1 MAQTHDRADEMFEDA
16 QAPNPALLERNL
28 AALAMSCPEVATRI
42 RSATPAPVRF
52 SRAADGGLAGEV
64 ESGDRARSLGSR
76 RRPVAEAER
85 FAEGVDLHS
94 AGAVVVAGFGLG
106 HHLRALVRRTGE
118 ACIVLCFEPDL
129 GLLRAVFEREDH
141 TDWMLGARFA
151 LLTDAEDSA
160 AVSNALHGLEG
171 LASIGVKVV
180 EHPPSRARLGP
191 STDQLSATMAKA
203 VRALRTAVTTT
214 IVHMN
219 TTLENLTQNLGE
231 YVAAE
236 GIAPLQGLAA
246 GRPAVVVSAG
256 PSLERNVDLLARPG
270 VRDRV
275 VIIAVQTVLKTLL
288 ARGIRP
294 HFVTALD
301 HHEISRRFYEG
312 LTAEDVE
319 GVTLVVEPKANP
331 AILRAWPGRVRCV
344 ADERLDLLLGDDLG
358 DDRGSLDSGAT
369 VAHLAYFLARFLGCD
384 PVVLI
389 GQDLG
394 FTDGQYYAAG
404 AAIHTVWSPELNA
417 FRTLEMFEWE
427 RIARS
432 KRQLHR
438 VTDQLGRPVY
448 TDEQMSAYLL
458 GFERAFSE
466 DAAAGRTTIDAT
478 EGGVAKQHTS
488 ALPLA
493 DALTRF
499 ATVPMDPLPE
509 TPPRGSLAT
518 GHRTARLESRLRRVR
533 QQTWELARDSRRT
546 VSLLREMQDHHQ
558 DQKRVNALIERVNRI
573 RDRVVDLEPAYTLV
587 HLLNQTG
594 GFNRMRSDR
603 ELLIEKD
610 LPPLERQRRQID
622 RDIEN
627 VEWIAD
633 AADQLGRM
641 LDGSL
646 GVLSGNAPKADR
658 PARRRDAASSTDT
671 AAASHKST
679 PARPR
684 SQRIEAMVTVDHA
697 LSGLGTPRDLD
708 APLSDGRSALAH
720 TVERLLSCASLSGVT
735 LLTHD
740 ASRTSDLLR
749 AGGIDPARV
758 RMESIPE
765 DQLRRGMRSV
775 HAGRLCAPTCWRG
788 GLGGLTCYDEALRPT
803 IMAELMDRH
812 AIDAAVVVNGDWAM
826 IDPSLVDAVVQRHTE
841 APDKHK
847 LVFTQAPPGLAGAL
861 LARHVMETLA
871 EGGPRLGPFASLGG
885 LLGYVPAAPQADPIA
900 KDACVGIDPRV
911 RDLQHRCIPDS
922 PARLAMLRELLD
934 DARPGDAS
942 ELATRLAA
950 LPDAVEQR
958 ATRDLPGEL
967 VLELCAASPAG
978 RALFTPGRDTVSS
991 TAAMPETEARA
1002 LIEQL
1007 AAGRPDAMLT
1017 LAGPGDPLHHP
1028 AWPDLVR
1035 TALEAGIR
1043 CVHVR
1048 TPLVDAD
1055 ESTIEALLASG
1066 VDIISVD
1073 LLADSPQTY
1082 RALTGTNQFDQVR
1095 TAMERLIERRDNAH
1109 PHEGL
1114 PDTWIVPRITRC
1126 DAVYEEI
1133 EAFYDR
1139 WLMACGACVIDP
1151 LPEARPGKPIA
1162 PLPVPAVAATRL
1174 RRWALCIAADGTA
1187 RAIDGHPAASNAFR
1201 DGLES
1206 VWAGLDRADAPADEA
1221 RAQVLVA

>member
-1 MAQTHDRADEMFEDA
+1 MAHTQDRADQMFEDVP
-16 QAPNPALLERNL
+16 APDPSLLERNL
-28 AALAMSCPEVATRI
+28 GALALSSPEAASRI

-52 SRAADGGLAGEV
+52 SRAPDGGLAGEV
-64 ESGDRARSLGSR
+64 EAEAEGRARSLGSR
-76 RRPVAEAER
+76 RRPLAEAER

-106 HHLRALVRRTGE
+106 HHVRALVRRTGE
-118 ACIVLCFEPDL
+118 ACVVLCFEPYL
-129 GLLRAVFEREDH
+129 GLLRAVLEREDH
-141 TDWMLGARFA
+141 SDWLLGARFA

-160 AVSNALHGLEG
+160 AVSNALRGLEG

-180 EHPPSRARLGP
+180 EHPASRARLGP
-191 STDQLSATMAKA
+191 STDQLNATMARA

-214 IVHMN
+214 IVHIG
-219 TTLENLTQNLGE
+219 TTLENLTQNIGE
-231 YVAAE
+231 YAASE
-236 GIAPLQGLAA
+236 GIAPLRGLAA
-246 GRPAVVVSAG
+246 DRPAVVVSAG
-256 PSLERNVDLLARPG
+256 PSLERNVDLLAQPG

-344 ADERLDLLLGDDLG
+344 ADERLDVLLGEDLAG
-358 DDRGSLDSGAT
+358 DMGSLESGAT
-369 VAHLAYFLARFLGCD
+369 VAHLAYFMARHLGCD

-432 KRQLHR
+432 KRLLHR
-438 VTDQLGRPVY
+438 ATDQLGRPVY

-478 EGGVAKQHTS
+478 EGGVAKQHTQPM
-488 ALPLA
+488 PLS
-493 DALTRF
+493 DALARF

-518 GHRTARLESRLRRVR
+518 GHRMSRLESRLRTVR
-533 QQTWELARDSRRT
+533 QQTWELARDSRRA
-546 VSLLREMQDHHQ
+546 VALLREMQERHQ
-558 DQKRVNALIERVNRI
+558 DQKRVNALIQRVNRI
-573 RDRVVDLEPAYTLV
+573 RDRVVDFEPSYTLV

-633 AADQLGRM
+633 AADQLGGM
-641 LDGSL
+641 LDSSLAMLTADGS
-646 GVLSGNAPKADR
+646 GIARTV
-658 PARRRDAASSTDT
+658 RRRDAARAANTDASPRSN
-671 AAASHKST
+671 AAA
-679 PARPR
+679 RPG
-684 SQRIEAMVTVDHA
+684 SQRIEALVTVDHK
-697 LSGLGTPRDLD
+697 LSGLGTQRDLS
-708 APLSDGRSALAH
+708 APLFDGRSALAH
-720 TVERLLSCASLSGVT
+720 TVDRLLGCARLGGVT

-740 ASRTSDLLR
+740 AAHTTELLR

-758 RMESIPE
+758 RIEPIAE
-765 DQLRRGMRSV
+765 DRLREGMRGV
-775 HAGRLCAPTCWRG
+775 HTGRLCAPTCWRG
-788 GLGGLTCYDEALRPT
+788 GLGGLTCYDEALRPA
-803 IMAELMDRH
+803 IMAEVMDRH

-826 IDPSLVDAVVQRHTE
+826 IDPGLVDAVAQRHAE
-841 APDKHK
+841 VPDKHK

-861 LARHVMETLA
+861 LSRDVMQTLA
-871 EGGPRLGPFASLGG
+871 EGGARLGPFASLGG

-900 KDACVGIDPRV
+900 KDACVGIDPRI

-922 PARLAMLRELLD
+922 PARLAMVRKLLD
-934 DARPGDAS
+934 NDEAPRDAI
-942 ELATRLAA
+942 ELAERLDA
-950 LPDAVEQR
+950 LDGR
-958 ATRDLPGEL
+958 SLHDLPGEL
-967 VLELCAASPAG
+967 ILELCAAPAAG
-978 RALFTPGRDTVSS
+978 HALLAPGRH
-991 TAAMPETEARA
+991 AASGAATMPEAEARA

-1007 AAGRPDAMLT
+1007 ATGRPDAMLT
-1017 LAGPGDPLHHP
+1017 LGGTGNPLHHH
-1028 AWPDLVR
+1028 AWKDLVNAAR
-1035 TALEAGIR
+1035 EAGVR
-1043 CVHVR
+1043 CVHIR
-1048 TPLVDAD
+1048 TPLTDAD
-1055 ESTIEALLASG
+1055 DPTIEALLESG
-1066 VDIISVD
+1066 ADIISVD
-1073 LLADSPQTY
+1073 LLADSPLTY
-1082 RALTGTNQFDQVR
+1082 SELTGTDSFHSVR
-1095 TAMERLIERRDNAH
+1095 ASLERLIELRDSAQ
-1109 PHEGL
+1109 PHDGL

-1133 EAFYDR
+1133 EPFYDR

-1151 LPEARPGKPIA
+1151 LPAPRPGERIA
-1162 PLPVPAVAATRL
+1162 PLPVPTAAAARL
-1174 RRWALCIAADGTA
+1174 RRSAVRIGVDGAA
-1187 RAIDGHPAASNAFR
+1187 RSIDGHPAASNAFGE
-1201 DGLES
+1201 GLGS
-1206 VWAGLDRADAPADEA
+1206 VWASLGRHDAPGDEA